1 VESGEI
7 IKMATS
13 STLSKSTTQPQL
25 INENDLEAEMRK
37 IGVDDRAVLY
47 MLDKGRFRI
56 IKLYGIRNAM
66 ANILKQ
72 EMLSIG
78 GEVAVNKGCV
88 NCTVPKSDVIV
99 MGTIRQIKELI
110 KKMKV
115 QVSES
120 NEVAEQLEKMLNHTE
135 KKYRKR

>member
-1 VESGEI
+1 MESGEI

-78 GEVAVNKGCV
+78 GGVAVNKGCV

>member
-1 VESGEI
+1 MVNAE
-7 IKMATS
+7 
-13 STLSKSTTQPQL
+13 L
-25 INENDLEAEMRK
+25 IEEENLEEEMRK
-37 IGVDDRAVLY
+37 IGVENWAVLY

-56 IKLYGIRNAM
+56 IKLYNVRNAM

-99 MGTIRQIKELI
+99 MGTVRQIKELI
-110 KKMKV
+110 KKMKM

-120 NEVAEQLEKMLNHTE
+120 KEIAEQLEKMLEQHTE
-135 KKYRKR
+135 KKHRKQ